1 VKRKIIT
8 IDESKCNGCGK
19 CVEACAEGALQ
30 IVNGKARLVK
40 EQFCDGF
47 GDCLGECP
55 TGALKIVEAQVPA
68 YDPEAVRERL
78 GREFGSEAV
87 RRFEEAAKRHQG
99 PDHPASGHG
108 HHGCPGTQM
117 RMGNRAASSGMPQP
131 TSGSPG
137 HALASDL
144 QQWPV
149 QIHLVQ
155 PGAPFF
161 SNHELAVIS
170 TCAPVASADIH
181 WRFIRGRAVAVG
193 CPKLDDTG
201 PYAAKLGAI
210 LADSTIPK
218 VIVVRMQV
226 PCCGGLTAIVKE
238 AIRLSGRTDLAAE
251 EAVIS
256 LEGDLL
262 ETRQI
267 TV

>member
-1 VKRKIIT
+1 MKRKIIT

-19 CVEACAEGALQ
+19 CVEACAEGALE
-30 IVNGKARLVK
+30 IINGKARLVK

-55 TGALKIVEAQVPA
+55 TGALKIQELDVPA
-68 YDPEAVRERL
+68 YDPSAARERL
-78 GREFGSEAV
+78 AREFGPDAV
-87 RRFEEAAKRHQG
+87 RRFDEAAKAHQVG
-99 PDHPASGHG
+99 KHPRQQHA
-108 HHGCPGTQM
+108 HHGCPGSQM
-117 RMGNRAASSGMPQP
+117 RMGNLKRQAAPPQP
-131 TSGSPG
+131 ASAIPG
-137 HALASDL
+137 HVMASDL

-161 SNHELAVIS
+161 SNRELAVIS

-193 CPKLDDTG
+193 CPKLDDTE
-201 PYAAKLGAI
+201 PYAEKLGAI
-210 LADSTIPK
+210 LSDTSIPK

-238 AIRLSGRTDLAAE
+238 AIRLSGRTNLAAE

-256 LEGDLL
+256 LEGDLI
-262 ETRQI
+262 ETRPI
-267 TV
+267 AM